1 MASLISQNLFALLGE
16 DEDAEKAEK
25 TSETATTPQNETVLV
40 QKQIDRSRASKKE
53 ARIKHDY
60 PQRGGFKNSA
70 PRGNDDNR
78 SDYPSRSSRGAR
90 PGERGRGGRRDG
102 GGRGGREYDRHSASG
117 RYDSEKKENQGW
129 GSNNADWEDKKNKT
143 NNNVQIDNNVNNN
156 GFSSNWESGNNG
168 NTADDSNAWNS
179 GNAESQEQTNN
190 WGANDESGSG
200 KVEDQPWEIKESTGE
215 ADDAKGE
222 NIGDDEAAA
231 KPIEPEE
238 IVKTLEEYLSEKAQK
253 TLDISLPEARKP
265 NEGVDDSQWKD
276 AVPLEKKEEE
286 DILFSG
292 KEQSFKTKSK
302 NKKSKNYLEIKPTFD
317 KPGGG
322 GGGERSYDDHNNRRR
337 GGDGGGSRNKYVN
350 IDDQR
355 AFPSLGNPVQ
365 L

>member
-1 MASLISQNLFALLGE
+1 MASLASRNIFALLGD
-16 DEDAEKAEK
+16 DEDLERVEK

-40 QKQIDRSRASKKE
+40 QKQVDRSRASKKE

-129 GSNNADWEDKKNKT
+129 G
-143 NNNVQIDNNVNNN
+143 NN
-156 GFSSNWESGNNG
+156 GI
-168 NTADDSNAWNS
+168 TADDS
-179 GNAESQEQTNN
+179 NAESQEQTNN
-190 WGANDESGSG
+190 WGANGESGSG
-200 KVEDQPWEIKESTGE
+200 KVEDQPWEIKESTE

-292 KEQSFKTKSK
+292 KV
-302 NKKSKNYLEIKPTFD
+302 EIFFIC
-317 KPGGG
+317 G

>member
-1 MASLISQNLFALLGE
+1 MASLASRNIFALLGD
-16 DEDAEKAEK
+16 DEDLERVEK

-40 QKQIDRSRASKKE
+40 QKQVDRSRASKKE

-78 SDYPSRSSRGAR
+78 SGPRDLNVGPRLL
-90 PGERGRGGRRDG
+90 PGGRRDG

-129 GSNNADWEDKKNKT
+129 G
-143 NNNVQIDNNVNNN
+143 NN
-156 GFSSNWESGNNG
+156 GI
-168 NTADDSNAWNS
+168 TADDS
-179 GNAESQEQTNN
+179 NAESQEQTNN
-190 WGANDESGSG
+190 WGANGESGSG
-200 KVEDQPWEIKESTGE
+200 KVEDQPWEIKESTE

-317 KPGGG
+317 KPGGFQRGGGGRGG